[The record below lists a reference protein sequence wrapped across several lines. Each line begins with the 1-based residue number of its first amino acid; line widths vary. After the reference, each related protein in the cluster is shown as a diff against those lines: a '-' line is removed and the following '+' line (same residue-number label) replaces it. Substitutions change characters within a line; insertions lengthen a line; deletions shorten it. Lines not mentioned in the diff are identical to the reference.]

1 MGALNEITVF
11 LLQTV
16 LSLYLFLMVLRFI
29 LQLVRADFYN
39 PLCQFI
45 VKATNPLV
53 IPLRRVLPGF
63 GGIDLSSLVLSLLL
77 QALLIAVLLIFV
89 KGGIGSPAALL
100 AASLFSFIALLL
112 KILFFAIIAMIII
125 SFVAPGSQHPAIY
138 LLYQITEPVTAPF
151 RKLLPAMGGL
161 DFSPILVFVLIR
173 VFEIILANAAMSLG
187 IHGMVLWLF

>member
-16 LSLYLFLMVLRFI
+16 LSLYLFLMVLRFV

-77 QALLIAVLLIFV
+77 QALLIGVLLFFV
-89 KGGIGSPAALL
+89 KGGIGSLGALL
-100 AASLFSFIALLL
+100 LASVFSFIALLL
-112 KILFFAIIAMIII
+112 NIIFFAIIAMIII

-151 RKLLPAMGGL
+151 RKLLPSMGGL

-173 VFEIILANAAMSLG
+173 ILEILLANAALALG
-187 IHGMVLWLF
+187 IQGMVLWLF